1 MVLSELTRSE
11 KLRLSQGGVTIA
23 GIEAERAERREADSE
38 AQRYRAR
45 GVPKTRGIKR
55 DDKSAGHN
63 QHFEGQK
70 AADRRQKQKYADAKA
85 AGKVTRVV
93 TASDSTEII
102 KKGRMALAEKVLE
115 RLAEDEKEFTPKQLS
130 QQTEKVKK
138 ASQEKK
144 RGETKPRGPKVTTV
158 RGTSEG
164 PKGHSRADSLG
175 HSDAGKFDKEG
186 KPAKNTMDR
195 GADKS
200 AEAAAGRTGAASIE
214 DINRSRSDNSGEVFK
229 PSKESK
235 PSKKPLVFG
244 TSKRAIRRAVTKA
257 TQKAADKSWI
267 DDTMSDL
274 KPKDY

>member
-1 MVLSELTRSE
+1 MALAERVLSELTRSE
-11 KLRLSQGGVTIA
+11 KYRLSQGGVTTDDIK
-23 GIEAERAERREADSE
+23 AERAKRREDDPE

-45 GVPKTRGIKR
+45 GVPKPRGQEP
-55 DDKSAGHN
+55 DDKAAGHIRRLAA
-63 QHFEGQK
+63 QK
-70 AADRRQKQKYADAKA
+70 AATKRQNKKYSDAKA
-85 AGKVTRVV
+85 ADTVTKVV
-93 TASDSTEII
+93 TASTEII

-130 QQTEKVKK
+130 QQTAKEKK

-214 DINRSRSDNSGEVFK
+214 DINRSRSDNPGEVFK
-229 PSKESK
+229 
-235 PSKKPLVFG
+235 KKSDRQAKAQRVFDKIRTMRGLVPLMPG
-244 TSKRAIRRAVTKA
+244 EKHSSNDEIGNTEN
-257 TQKAADKSWI
+257 
-267 DDTMSDL
+267 
-274 KPKDY
+274 